1 LFSGL
6 KVGRSKPETLKYA
19 QKKNLCKCLKCG
31 KYKAIK
37 KGKRRDKERF
47 ECLACGARFE
57 KGNDKPNEKI
67 TGLEVLADHLD
78 RASYR
83 MLSRKHGLSR
93 TKLCKIVNDEL
104 KCLPTNY
111 ELTERLIDKLKYS
124 GRLIVDGKYVPIKEK
139 TSINLPP
146 KIVSWAGKR
155 NKIPRSKKR
164 QKVRHGK
171 TLIWGCD
178 YASHDIPH
186 QELGDGENGFV
197 MNDYFRKLKELKYP
211 LVSLT
216 VDDKEEI
223 PRAAKRHYPEVIIQ
237 LCIRHYGRKIGREL
251 GTGSIKIR
259 IRALEKRLDEL
270 FVEGSE
276 YIPTSRSWSRKKAVH
291 LINEI
296 LELSF
301 RHELILDFEKI
312 ILSIISAKDYGTA
325 ENEMD
330 YLLRIFWPRVFR
342 KMRGQFEIGQI
353 KKVGQLIADFKD
365 KKEYLTSYLKYPH
378 LGIPRTN
385 NMIEGYNSQLEL
397 RLASIRGF
405 ETIESAKN
413 YLNAWTIK
421 RRLTPFTD
429 CRKEFRKLN
438 GRSPLECSGV
448 DSSTIE
454 KLSINGLIR
463 QKKRGK

>member
-1 LFSGL
+1 M
-6 KVGRSKPETLKYA
+6 GRSKPETLNYA

-37 KGKRRDKERF
+37 KGKRRGKERF
-47 ECLACGARFE
+47 ECSACGARFE
-57 KGNDKPNEKI
+57 KGNGKRNEKI
-67 TGLEVLADHLD
+67 IGLDVLASHLD

-111 ELTERLIDKLKYS
+111 ELTKLLANGLKYS
-124 GRLIVDGKYVPIKEK
+124 GRLIVDGKYIPIKEK
-139 TSINLPP
+139 TSMNLSPE
-146 KIVSWAGKR
+146 IVSWVGKR
-155 NKIPRSKKR
+155 NKIPRSRKR
-164 QKVRHGK
+164 QNVRHGK

-178 YASHDIPH
+178 YEGHDIPH

-223 PRAAKRHYPEVIIQ
+223 PRAARRHYPEVIIQ

-251 GTGSIKIR
+251 GTGLIKIR
-259 IRALEKRLDEL
+259 IKALEKKLDEL
-270 FVEGSE
+270 FVLDSE
-276 YIPTSRSWSRKKAVH
+276 YIPTSRPRSQKTAVH

-296 LELSF
+296 LGLSF

-312 ILSIISAKDYGTA
+312 ILAAITAKDHETA
-325 ENEMD
+325 ENETE
-330 YLLRIFWPRVFR
+330 YLLKIFWPRVFR
-342 KMRGQFEIGQI
+342 KMKCQFKTEQI
-353 KKVGQLIADFKD
+353 KKVGQLLADFKD
-365 KKEYLTSYLKYPH
+365 KKECLISYLKYPH
-378 LGIPRTN
+378 LGIPKTN

-429 CRKEFRKLN
+429 CRQGFRKLN
-438 GRSPLECSGV
+438 GRSPLECSSV

-454 KLSINGLIR
+454 KLKLNGLIK
-463 QKKRGK
+463 QKKWK